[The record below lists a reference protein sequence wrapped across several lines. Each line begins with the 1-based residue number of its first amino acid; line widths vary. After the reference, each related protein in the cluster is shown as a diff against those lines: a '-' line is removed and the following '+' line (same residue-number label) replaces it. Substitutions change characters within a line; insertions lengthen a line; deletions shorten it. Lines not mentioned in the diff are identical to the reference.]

1 MRYEVICRMSQF
13 SPPTP
18 PVVSPVAPK
27 AKKPIYKRKWV
38 IALAAL
44 ILFYWVAPKEE
55 SSNSNSNGK
64 SSASSTSSTSTI
76 PAIAWTENLRPE
88 VLANELAMTACEELA
103 NVIKTESKTVASRIS
118 STEKP
123 SSDPYD
129 SSEYLQTIEWEDT
142 RHSIDIFEAKTA
154 ITNPILAAGSLSIP
168 TDSQYKGF
176 VTDSITA
183 CGLETVSSEL
193 DKSANR
199 LDSRLISMQSS
210 ANNLPWYPK
219 GFYEYSGDS
228 EIAYR
233 WLDYGSEFTC
243 SYSSAYC
250 FGMYVIAR
258 NGCPTSIYA
267 EINLLDSSKTNLGFT
282 NDTTSALAPGQKAKL
297 IFDTFTDGVK
307 SANLGKISCY

>member
-1 MRYEVICRMSQF
+1 MSQF
-13 SPPTP
+13 NPPTP
-18 PVVSPVAPK
+18 PVASPVAPK

-44 ILFYWVAPKEE
+44 ILFYWVAPKED
-55 SSNSNSNGK
+55 SSNSNSK
-64 SSASSTSSTSTI
+64 SSTSSTSSSSTI

-88 VLANELAMTACEELA
+88 VLPNELAITTCKELA
-103 NVIKTESKTVASRIS
+103 KVISAQSKIVTSRIS
-118 STEKP
+118 ATEKP

-142 RHSIDIFEAKTA
+142 RHSLIILDEKKAV
-154 ITNPILAAGSLSIP
+154 TNPILAAGSLSIP

-176 VTDSITA
+176 VTESVTA

-258 NGCPTSIYA
+258 NGCPTSVYA